1 MPLYEF
7 RCPHCGVFEAM
18 HHMSEVPGSRTCRN
32 CSETA
37 VRVFSPI
44 GLSALASD
52 RAKAIGDAERSA
64 HEPEIVTRVPN
75 HPGGSQPRTTQDP
88 RHLNLPRP

>member
-7 RCPHCGVFEAM
+7 RCPSCGVFEAM
-18 HHMSEVPGSRTCRN
+18 HPMSEVPGSRPCRN

-37 VRVFSPI
+37 ARVFSPV
-44 GLSALASD
+44 GLSALGSD

-64 HEPEIVTRVPN
+64 HEPDVVSHVPN
-75 HPGGSQPRTTQDP
+75 SPGASSPRATQDP
-88 RHLNLPRP
+88 RHLKLPRP